1 MVESNTTSTGLM
13 PACQPGTPAKIDSG
27 RTGPPPV
34 YHCRADRCSRT
45 HGAAARPGR
54 ANRALRCRSISRSPR
69 APDCALS
76 LSLSFVPRSVNRLT
90 QRPNA
95 PERGEIRTLARAGAQ
110 RTPPVL
116 SSILSPTRAR
126 HCTSTAARPAPVA
139 TTTAF
144 SAAPPPLASP
154 ARAGRASSGELLP
167 SPWPWLIR

>member
-13 PACQPGTPAKIDSG
+13 PACQPGTPATIDSG

-34 YHCRADRCSRT
+34 YHCRA
-45 HGAAARPGR
+45 GRPRR

-69 APDCALS
+69 APDCALSLS